1 MTYAMFVNRDDY
13 ALFSIQTQRRHV
25 CFREWKESVAIFPE
39 KMRPARI
46 INGSYS
52 CKRFPYTLY
61 IPWAEHIFLIKSRLN
76 FILLF
81 SISFFIT
88 HTACVRLFH
97 DLTFD
102 RSLNFIPVALARS
115 RRQYNKT
122 LEISRKPFRLIQMN
136 RCRK

>member
-25 CFREWKESVAIFPE
+25 CFREWKESIAIFPE

-61 IPWAEHIFLIKSRLN
+61 IPTWAEHIFLNKKS
-76 FILLF
+76 FKFHFVVFHFLLYY
-81 SISFFIT
+81 T
-88 HTACVRLFH
+88 HCVRAAF
-97 DLTFD
+97 
-102 RSLNFIPVALARS
+102 S
-115 RRQYNKT
+115 
-122 LEISRKPFRLIQMN
+122 
-136 RCRK
+136 